1 MKNFLRFM
9 LIVILP
15 VVIIAGCSKR
25 EGMTAPVTNTP
36 VIAAGTHTVTR
47 TSTVVVNTATATR
60 TRTITVNTATFTTT
74 STQVVNTLTFT
85 MTSTAT
91 STPTSTQTTNIAAMA
106 TAIGGV
112 AQVTPVLGTSARFA
126 VLSFSD
132 LTNIPSSVITGDVG
146 IQPGL
151 RSNIVG
157 LIDGDGQ
164 VNASYAIYADDDLV
178 PPGTHAMLLQ
188 AYDDAGVAYR
198 DAVAALRGTPTSIS
212 GDLNG
217 LTLAPG
223 LYESNTTVQISP
235 GGILYLD
242 ALGDPNGVFIIRSA
256 QSITTEST
264 SEVVLAGRAQAKNV
278 FWVAGSAIT
287 LGTNSIMKGTLI
299 ASTSISLLNMA
310 DLQGRALIQSASAGQ
325 ISLSQNIIVLP

>member
-1 MKNFLRFM
+1 MKNILRF
-9 LIVILP
+9 LLAAVLP
-15 VVIIAGCSKR
+15 VIIVAGCSKR
-25 EGMTAPVTNTP
+25 ESITVPVTNTP
-36 VIAAGTHTVTR
+36 GIVGTHTATKTSTQVPLNTATVTR
-47 TSTVVVNTATATR
+47 TSTFTSNTATSTATAT
-60 TRTITVNTATFTTT
+60 
-74 STQVVNTLTFT
+74 Q
-85 MTSTAT
+85 
-91 STPTSTQTTNIAAMA
+91 TPTTIVLGMP

-112 AQVTPVLGTSARFA
+112 AQVTPVMNTCARFA

-132 LTNIPSSVITGDVG
+132 LTNIPSSSITGDVG
-146 IQPGL
+146 ISPGL

-157 LIDGDGQ
+157 LLDGDGQ
-164 VNASYAIYADDDLV
+164 VVTPYAIYAADDASPV
-178 PPGTHAMLLQ
+178 PVMLTQ
-188 AYDDAGVAYR
+188 AYNDAGAAYI
-198 DAVAALRGTPTSIS
+198 DAMSSSRGTATSIS

-223 LYESNTTVQISP
+223 LYESSSTLQISP

-242 ALGDPNGVFIIRSA
+242 GQGDSNSVFIIRSDN
-256 QSITTEST
+256 SITTENT
-264 SEVVLAGRAQAKNV
+264 SQVVLERSAQAKNV

-310 DLQGRALIQSASAGQ
+310 DLQGRAIIQSASAGQ